1 MVVVAFFMVVV
12 ARLSLSIASHQLVPS
27 HVVSIFDVET
37 AYYVV
42 CFPDSEAESSAF
54 GFQTLLLT
62 LASSPSWAFQYPTAL
77 HTLYFP
83 FRVRTPNSD

>member
-42 CFPDSEAESSAF
+42 CFPD
-54 GFQTLLLT
+54 QRQNLVP
-62 LASSPSWAFQYPTAL
+62 LASKHYCS
-77 HTLYFP
+77 
-83 FRVRTPNSD
+83 R